1 MLQISKQRN
10 TKKKKV
16 KTTTNDRK
24 LDGYIPGEA
33 PPPRPRPPV
42 GTVSVS
48 VEEAGSKGATC
59 SLINGS
65 ITVIGYKDRSVSVTP
80 QRTNQVTK

>member
-1 MLQISKQRN
+1 MVTFLEKPR
-10 TKKKKV
+10 
-16 KTTTNDRK
+16 
-24 LDGYIPGEA
+24 PPA
-33 PPPRPRPPV
+33 PPPC
-42 GTVSVS
+42 GYSQCVS